1 MGCSLLREDLC
12 AYADNELDAEG
23 RARVEAH
30 LNECEACAEEV
41 GAFRVVKSLVSRL
54 RLQEE
59 APPESLQVAPTSL
72 HGAPRRERRSWLRR
86 PVPGYAVALAAAA
99 VLVALLVSWRHYE
112 SAFIGRAQQ
121 RDVIWAHLRTVSS
134 ICLHDPGAV
143 RGISTRAALRG
154 RGERPVAL
162 EEGAATVG
170 ARAALHTVY
179 LVGDHAISQFRFG
192 PGQFNTRNLSEQA
205 LGNQVYR
212 VGRVGDYSI
221 ASCEEGAAQIVLV
234 SSTSPEAL
242 LLLAQNILPERSF
255 DPPDVGY

>member
-1 MGCSLLREDLC
+1 MGCSLLPEDLC

-30 LNECEACAEEV
+30 LSACEACAEEV
-41 GAFRVVKSLVSRL
+41 GAFRAVKSVVSRL
-54 RLQEE
+54 KLQDE
-59 APPESLQVAPTSL
+59 APPESLQVAPTL
-72 HGAPRRERRSWLRR
+72 VHGAPGRERVSWLRR
-86 PVPGYAVALAAAA
+86 PVPGYAVALAVAA

-112 SAFIGRAQQ
+112 SAFIRRAQQ
-121 RDVIWAHLRTVSS
+121 RDVIWAHLRAVSS
-134 ICLHDPGAV
+134 ICLQDPGTV
-143 RGISTRAALRG
+143 RRVSTRSALAG
-154 RGERPVAL
+154 RGEQPVAL
-162 EEGAATVG
+162 EEGAATIG
-170 ARAALHTVY
+170 ARAALQTVY

-192 PGQFNTRNLSEQA
+192 PGQFSTRNLAEQP

-221 ASCEEGAAQIVLV
+221 ASCEDGAAQIVLV

-242 LLLAQNILPERSF
+242 LLLAQNIPPDRSF